1 MIDIEYKWSESQF
14 CIDRVGIYSDNNVLL
29 ANLTQPNLTQ
39 PNLTQNG
46 HNLAINSIEKVYVY
60 KYTKEK
66 SYMYVF
72 TWEHHMY
79 KVWYE

>member
-1 MIDIEYKWSESQF
+1 MIDIEYKCSESQF
-14 CIDRVGIYSDNNVLL
+14 CTDRVGIYRDNNVLL
-29 ANLTQPNLTQ
+29 ANPTQ